1 MKKVLKRLEEKH
13 INLFF
18 GLSVLVVLLVV
29 VFGHMKNVEEYEVAD
44 RAFGEEVVLFNQE
57 IEKIEQSGVVG
68 VEQKELMLGY
78 LDTMGERNIKVLGN
92 VSESDKELYDLLK
105 GSSVDSDKVTDAE
118 IVEIVSKGYSK
129 FSGDVVASSVI
140 GGVLLVFVYLL
151 ITLMLSSLAG
161 HLLSNWKYRQ
171 GILEMIQAYREEI
184 EGMRVNAD
192 YDETIKED
200 YIRHL
205 EAQIENLE
213 FRL

>member
-1 MKKVLKRLEEKH
+1 MKNVLKRLEEKH

-29 VFGHMKNVEEYEVAD
+29 VFGTMADIEEYEVVD
-44 RAFGEEVVLFNQE
+44 SEFGEEVVLFNQE
-57 IEKIEQSGVVG
+57 IEKIEQSGEVG
-68 VEQKELMLGY
+68 IEQKELMLGY
-78 LDTMGERNIKVLGN
+78 LDTIGERNLLVLGN
-92 VSESDKELYDLLK
+92 ASERDEELYRLLK
-105 GSSVDSDKVTDAE
+105 ESSDLDKVTDAK

-129 FSGDVVASSVI
+129 FSGKVHVNYVLGSVLVILSYMLVA
-140 GGVLLVFVYLL
+140 
-151 ITLMLSSLAG
+151 LMLSSLAG

-184 EGMRVNAD
+184 EELRVNAD